1 MARNKKS
8 LKKIQSLIFLM
19 LVTLILGIT
28 ATYAWF
34 STQRDVEIAGMR
46 LNVEVAESM
55 QISLDGEKWTQSIQ
69 IADMRQFYGT
79 YDVSGDEGFAV
90 FQAKDVDEGGNLNY
104 VPTELVPVST
114 AGEVAG
120 GKLQFVQGTIGT
132 NADGSQSLTGIT
144 ACSETDITNT
154 ATIGTKEG
162 NNDKHP
168 YLVFDMYL
176 RNISAKT
183 EGIDALELNAG
194 SSVFVNTASTDD
206 GEQEGKGVSGTGL
219 EYSARVGIIVYGNT
233 VSVTA
238 DDAAGQ
244 KVG

>member
-1 MARNKKS
+1 MKTSSRKR
-8 LKKIQSLIFLM
+8 LLISSVAM
-19 LVTLILGIT
+19 LLVAMLALGT

-34 STQRDVEIAGMR
+34 STQRDVEITGMR

-162 NNDKHP
+162 NNEKHP
-168 YLVFDMYL
+168 YLVFDM
-176 RNISAKT
+176 
-183 EGIDALELNAG
+183 
-194 SSVFVNTASTDD
+194 
-206 GEQEGKGVSGTGL
+206 
-219 EYSARVGIIVYGNT
+219 
-233 VSVTA
+233 
-238 DDAAGQ
+238 
-244 KVG
+244 

>member
-1 MARNKKS
+1 MARTKKS

-19 LVTLILGIT
+19 LITLILGIT

-55 QISLDGEKWTQSIQ
+55 QVSIDGEKWTQSIQ

-79 YDVSGDEGFAV
+79 YSETGSEGFAV
-90 FQAKDVDEGGNLNY
+90 FQAKTGNLNY

-114 AGEVAG
+114 AGEVSG

-162 NNDKHP
+162 NNEKHP

-183 EGIDALELNAG
+183 EGIDELLLNAG

-206 GEQEGKGVSGTGL
+206 GEQEGKGV
-219 EYSARVGIIVYGNT
+219 
-233 VSVTA
+233 
-238 DDAAGQ
+238 
-244 KVG
+244 

>member
-1 MARNKKS
+1 MARSKKS

-19 LVTLILGIT
+19 LITMVLAIT

-79 YDVSGDEGFAV
+79 YNVSGDEGFAV
-90 FQAKDVDEGGNLNY
+90 FQAKTGNQNY

-120 GKLQFVQGTIGT
+120 GKLQ
-132 NADGSQSLTGIT
+132 
-144 ACSETDITNT
+144 
-154 ATIGTKEG
+154 
-162 NNDKHP
+162 
-168 YLVFDMYL
+168 
-176 RNISAKT
+176 
-183 EGIDALELNAG
+183 
-194 SSVFVNTASTDD
+194 
-206 GEQEGKGVSGTGL
+206 
-219 EYSARVGIIVYGNT
+219 VYF
-233 VSVTA
+233 
-238 DDAAGQ
+238 
-244 KVG
+244 

>member
-1 MARNKKS
+1 MARSKKS

-19 LVTLILGIT
+19 LITLILGIT

-90 FQAKDVDEGGNLNY
+90 FQAKDIDEGGNLNY

-120 GKLQFVQGTIGT
+120 GKLQ
-132 NADGSQSLTGIT
+132 
-144 ACSETDITNT
+144 
-154 ATIGTKEG
+154 
-162 NNDKHP
+162 
-168 YLVFDMYL
+168 
-176 RNISAKT
+176 
-183 EGIDALELNAG
+183 
-194 SSVFVNTASTDD
+194 
-206 GEQEGKGVSGTGL
+206 
-219 EYSARVGIIVYGNT
+219 VYF
-233 VSVTA
+233 
-238 DDAAGQ
+238 
-244 KVG
+244 